1 VTSGAVAVLAAA
13 GLAAYPAA
21 QDLRLQWAALA
32 FALLAVLLLTAGLAV
47 RSPGTL
53 GFALAAL
60 GADYAV
66 LFVAEGGVLDR
77 FTPAYAAGFMLV
89 AELAFWSIEGR
100 VPAWS
105 EPAVA
110 EWRLARLAAACVGAA
125 ALAALVLVVAAAA
138 TGTGGL
144 ALEGLGVMAAIGSLA
159 LITALVRLRS
169 PSTT

>member
-1 VTSGAVAVLAAA
+1 MTTGAVAVAAAA

-32 FALLAVLLLTAGLAV
+32 FAVLAVLLVTAGLAV
-47 RSPGTL
+47 GSPSAL
-53 GFALAAL
+53 GFGLAAL

-66 LFVAEGGVLDR
+66 LFVAEGGALDR

-89 AELAFWSIEGR
+89 AELGFWSIEGR

-110 EWRLARLAAACVGAA
+110 EWRLARLVAACVAAA
-125 ALAALVLVVAAAA
+125 ALSAFVLVVAAAA

-144 ALEGLGVMAAIGSLA
+144 ALESLGVVAAIGTLA
-159 LITALVRLRS
+159 LITALVRRRALD
-169 PSTT
+169 

>member
-1 VTSGAVAVLAAA
+1 VTTGAVAVLAAA

-32 FALLAVLLLTAGLAV
+32 FAVLAILLLTAGLAL
-47 RSPGTL
+47 RSPAAL

-60 GADYAV
+60 GADYSV
-66 LFVAEGGVLDR
+66 LFVAEGGALDR
-77 FTPAYAAGFMLV
+77 FTPAYAAGFLLV
-89 AELAFWSIEGR
+89 AELGFWSIERR

-125 ALAALVLVVAAAA
+125 ALGAFVLVAGAAA
-138 TGTGGL
+138 TGSGGL
-144 ALEGLGVMAAIGSLA
+144 PLEGLGVVAAIGSLV
-159 LITALVRLRS
+159 LITALVRRRALE
-169 PSTT
+169 

>member
-1 VTSGAVAVLAAA
+1 MAAGA

-21 QDLRLQWAALA
+21 QDLRFQWAALA
-32 FALLAVLLLTAGLAV
+32 FAVLAILVLTAGLAL
-47 RSPGTL
+47 RSPGAL

-66 LFVAEGGVLDR
+66 LFVAEGGTLDR

-89 AELAFWSIEGR
+89 AELGFWSIESR

-125 ALAALVLVVAAAA
+125 ALAAFVLVVAAAA

-144 ALEGLGVMAAIGSLA
+144 GLESLGVMAAIGSLA
-159 LITALVRLRS
+159 LITALVRRRS
-169 PSTT
+169 LSTS